1 MMFMI
6 NLTKSFDKKNVSIFF
21 INIMHHLAFHSFK
34 FESHKIFF
42 SIKRSTGFKSG
53 STVLVQS
60 QLAPTT
66 LVQTKER
73 MYQFETRNP
82 RAFVKR

>member
-1 MMFMI
+1 MI
-6 NLTKSFDKKNVSIFF
+6 TLTKSFDKKNVSIFC

-34 FESHKIFF
+34 SESHKIFF
-42 SIKRSTGFKSG
+42 SIKRSTRFKSG
-53 STVLVQS
+53 PTVLVQS

-73 MYQFETRNP
+73 TYQFETRNP